1 MACLNRPTFA
11 TYTIAEKVTIDTTD
25 NEDHTFCGIAFPIQ
39 AKRVLPVDHII
50 INSICVR
57 GKLGPLT
64 VWVTNDDTSE
74 MSDYG
79 TGVSPLPLRYD
90 LRNRGQTLRQSQM
103 VMKAKH
109 FTKIYEKTHSPK
121 SVQEYEEL
129 DLSQSPIILR
139 PGQIRGVYIHSSRP
153 DDKAIVYDNQQ
164 KLKTYDDQFLS
175 VLPGRSHVSPE
186 AFGSTPIWGW
196 GTAWRDNREFVGKI
210 SYGVV
215 YQLWNPN
222 THLNFGHNF
231 RKTVEAILACQRRW
245 ESPFSMLS
253 DDCIYYI
260 LNMCRWDWMKDDFKG
275 MRRAKRSLLASI
287 ESTDQDEIDT
297 NDMEE
302 GAGTESVEMEETM
315 RINNFEDDE
324 MNEVGD
330 GDDDEYDSDYGDSE
344 DESDEEDDDG
354 YDDHR
359 GSSRFQFIHYDDVC
373 STDDETEAEANRRR
387 EERRRALWLRH
398 HIFHAILDVH
408 PRQLEED
415 SDEN

>member
-1 MACLNRPTFA
+1 MTPIFA
-11 TYTIAEKVTIDTTD
+11 FAFVQD

-39 AKRVLPVDHII
+39 AKRVLPVKHII
-50 INSICVR
+50 INSISVR

-64 VWVTNDDTSE
+64 VWVTNDDTTGISGNG
-74 MSDYG
+74 S
-79 TGVSPLPLRYD
+79 GVSPLPSRYD
-90 LRNRGQTLRQSQM
+90 LRNRGQTLSQSQII
-103 VMKAKH
+103 MKPKH
-109 FTKIYEKTHSPK
+109 FTKIYEKTHAPK
-121 SVQEYEEL
+121 SFQEYEEL
-129 DLSQSPIILR
+129 DLSQNPIILK
-139 PGQIRGVYIHSSRP
+139 PGQIRGVYIHSTRP
-153 DDKAIVYDNQQ
+153 DDAAIVYDNQQ

-186 AFGSTPIWGW
+186 VFGSTPIWGW
-196 GTAWRDNREFVGKI
+196 GSAWRDNREFVGKI

-215 YQLWNPN
+215 YQLWNPD
-222 THLNFGHNF
+222 THLHFGHNF

-260 LNMCRWDWMKDDFKG
+260 LNMCRWDWADDEFKG
-275 MRRAKRSLLASI
+275 IRRAKRQLLASI
-287 ESTDQDEIDT
+287 KREE
-297 NDMEE
+297 NDIERE
-302 GAGTESVEMEETM
+302 
-315 RINNFEDDE
+315 EDDE
-324 MNEVGD
+324 VATNDTEEGEGTDTVETEEIMRIFENEYMEAAEEE
-330 GDDDEYDSDYGDSE
+330 DDEEYDSDYGDSD

-359 GSSRFQFIHYDDVC
+359 GSSKFQFIHYDDVC

-398 HIFHAILDVH
+398 HIFHAVLDVH
-408 PRQLEED
+408 PRQFEEN

>member
-1 MACLNRPTFA
+1 
-11 TYTIAEKVTIDTTD
+11 
-25 NEDHTFCGIAFPIQ
+25 
-39 AKRVLPVDHII
+39 
-50 INSICVR
+50 
-57 GKLGPLT
+57 
-64 VWVTNDDTSE
+64 
-74 MSDYG
+74 
-79 TGVSPLPLRYD
+79 
-90 LRNRGQTLRQSQM
+90 
-103 VMKAKH
+103 
-109 FTKIYEKTHSPK
+109 
-121 SVQEYEEL
+121 
-129 DLSQSPIILR
+129 
-139 PGQIRGVYIHSSRP
+139 
-153 DDKAIVYDNQQ
+153 
-164 KLKTYDDQFLS
+164 
-175 VLPGRSHVSPE
+175 
-186 AFGSTPIWGW
+186 
-196 GTAWRDNREFVGKI
+196 
-210 SYGVV
+210 
-215 YQLWNPN
+215 
-222 THLNFGHNF
+222 
-231 RKTVEAILACQRRW
+231 
-245 ESPFSMLS
+245 MLS